1 MDNELGPSVLGKG
14 CTVAMATKPCDV
26 ASCGQSSPAWAV
38 NVFLV
43 IVCVFTSHHC
53 TLFHAV
59 G

>member
-1 MDNELGPSVLGKG
+1 MGVGKG